1 MAGTAIIAKATK
13 PIMKITKSGVKFFV
27 KNSNVILTFVGA
39 AGVVVTAA
47 AAIKGTI
54 KAVKLCEEKEVH
66 GAKEVVKTVW
76 KCYIPAFGFLFL
88 TVTAI
93 LCNGRVNARKIAV
106 LTSAYSGATEAL
118 KKVEEKM
125 TEEIGPKKSQKV
137 IGGAESEL
145 ASAKKPNDK
154 NDIIATGKGKQLFF
168 CATTGQWFY
177 SDWNGV
183 ELAELKLQTEF
194 KRLMTDWGQGEFIPL
209 RDAQEA
215 LDLPV
220 TDMGEYMGWY
230 TDDFLQGSGNE
241 SGPKFVI
248 TSEWMDLPW
257 GRETVGVVRMTPWP
271 INM

>member
-1 MAGTAIIAKATK
+1 MAGAAIIAKASK
-13 PIMKITKSGVKFFV
+13 PILKIGKSSVKFFI

-39 AGVVVTAA
+39 AGVVITAA

-76 KCYIPAFGFLFL
+76 KCYIPTFGFLFL

-93 LCNGRVNARKIAV
+93 LCNGKVNARKIAV

-125 TEEIGPKKSQKV
+125 AEEIGPKKAQKVVDKAEAEIAESQK
-137 IGGAESEL
+137 
-145 ASAKKPNDK
+145 PNTQ

-183 ELAELKLQTEF
+183 ELAEMKLRSVF
-194 KRLMTDWGQGEFIPL
+194 KKIMTSWGQGEFIPL
-209 RDAQEA
+209 REAQEA
-215 LDLPV
+215 LNLPV
-220 TDMGEYMGWY
+220 TDMGEYMGWF
-230 TDDFLQGSGNE
+230 TDDFVEGTGNE
-241 SGPKFVI
+241 PGPRFII

-257 GRETVGVVRMTPWP
+257 GKETVGVVRFTPWP

>member
-13 PIMKITKSGVKFFV
+13 PIMKITKNGVKFFV

-39 AGVVVTAA
+39 AGVVITAA

-54 KAVKLCEEKEVH
+54 KAVKLCEEREVH
-66 GAKEVVKTVW
+66 GTKEVIKTVW
-76 KCYIPAFGFLFL
+76 KCYIPTFGFLFL

-93 LCNGRVNARKIAV
+93 LCNGRINARKIAV

-118 KKVEEKM
+118 KKVEEKL
-125 TEEIGPKKSQKV
+125 TEEIGPKKAQK
-137 IGGAESEL
+137 ITGAAESEL
-145 ASAKKPNDK
+145 ADQKKPNSQ

-168 CATTGQWFY
+168 CASTGQWFY

-183 ELAELKLQTEF
+183 ELAEMKLHDVF
-194 KRLMTDWGQGEFIPL
+194 KRLMRDWGQGEFVPV
-209 RDAQEA
+209 REAQEA
-215 LDLPV
+215 LGLPA
-220 TDMGEYMGWY
+220 TDMGDYMGWY
-230 TDDFLQGSGNE
+230 TDDFLKGTGNDP
-241 SGPKFVI
+241 GPRFVI

-257 GRETVGVVRMTPWP
+257 GRETVGVVRFTPWP